1 MVSVGDTGIFG
12 PTPTPELEN
21 RGRVVVGWREW
32 MSLPRLGIPAIK
44 AKVDTGARTSSLHAF
59 FTEHF
64 RRGGKSLVRF
74 GVHPLRE
81 RQDLAV
87 ICVCELLDQRE
98 VSDSGGYREKR
109 WVIETPLRLG
119 DAEWPVEVTLTNRD
133 SMLFRMLLGCTAMV
147 GRILVDPKASYL
159 VGGQPD
165 LGSLYSD
172 SASHA
177 RNRNRPNENRHSLP
191 QSEAVLHQTPGGGGD
206 RARP

>member
-1 MVSVGDTGIFG
+1 VSVGDTGIFG
-12 PTPTPELEN
+12 PTLTPEPEN

-44 AKVDTGARTSSLHAF
+44 NKVDTGARTSSLHAF

-64 RRGGKSLVRF
+64 RRGGKSFVRF

-81 RQDLAV
+81 RRDLTV

-98 VSDSGGYREKR
+98 MSDSGGHREKR

-119 DAEWPVEVTLTNRD
+119 DAEWPVEVTLTNCD
-133 SMLFRMLLGCTAMV
+133 SMLFRMLLGRTARV

-159 VGGQPD
+159 VGRQSD
-165 LGSLYSD
+165 IESLYVGLGTPRLKSE
-172 SASHA
+172 SA
-177 RNRNRPNENRHSLP
+177 
-191 QSEAVLHQTPGGGGD
+191 Q
-206 RARP
+206 